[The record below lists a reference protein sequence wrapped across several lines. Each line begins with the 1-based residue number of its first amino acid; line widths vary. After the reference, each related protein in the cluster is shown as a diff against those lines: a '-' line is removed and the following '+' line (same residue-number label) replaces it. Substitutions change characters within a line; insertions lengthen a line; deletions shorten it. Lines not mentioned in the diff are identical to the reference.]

1 MIKTLLKGSRFLV
14 LAAVLGSL
22 GGAAALLAYGFAE
35 TIVAIVDVVT
45 KGELSSKGA
54 KNLMLAFIEI
64 FDLFLLGT
72 VLLIMALYL
81 YELVIDDEIKL
92 PEKLEINSFEDL
104 KTNLVT
110 VVIVVMAVTFL
121 GHVVSWDGE
130 KDLLRFGLPVMLVI
144 VALNFYLWISKA
156 YKKK

>member
-1 MIKTLLKGSRFLV
+1 MKTLLNASRFLV

-35 TIVAIVDVVT
+35 TVNAIVDVVS

-54 KNLMLAFIEI
+54 KSLMLAFIEI

-72 VLLIMALYL
+72 ILLIMALYL
-81 YELVIDDEIKL
+81 YELFIDPEVKL
-92 PEKLEINSFEDL
+92 PERLEINSFEDL

-121 GHVVSWDGE
+121 GHVVSWDGDR
-130 KDLLRFGLPVMLVI
+130 DLLRFGLPVMLVI
-144 VALNFYLWISKA
+144 AALNFYLWIAKA